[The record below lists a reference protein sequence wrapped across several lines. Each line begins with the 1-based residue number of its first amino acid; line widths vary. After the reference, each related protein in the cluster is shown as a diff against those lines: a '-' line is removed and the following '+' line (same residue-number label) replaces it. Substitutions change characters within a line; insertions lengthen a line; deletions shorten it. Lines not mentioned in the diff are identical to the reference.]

1 MTMLDT
7 LTHSPTKA
15 RSRYP
20 IFSDAAIGLRSA
32 DLAMTLPLAK
42 GEASGLRR
50 TNDPAKISS
59 NRRSI
64 ARHCDQ
70 TAARLPLDAN
80 GRYESLEPL
89 SKLAMVANEE
99 LTRFYNIVCHAG
111 YVLRFCSN
119 DELAIDPCG
128 ELADRSHLLEWRSET
143 SDHSPRPVEKQKY
156 GRTERPRPPAQALD
170 RQGVETHGGSR
181 YRAGVSAANCE
192 VPVFDPAGNF
202 VGSLEILSID
212 PKQPVPVDRM
222 TRALLQ
228 AAARA
233 IEERLFREQYRR
245 EWIVMASPDEV
256 AGSAMLFAVDRSQN
270 IVAADRYARSILTEH
285 NNALEAIVRGDGI
298 SLWTLFEKDLTLFR
312 SKELRDIP
320 TQLIPAGTAES
331 WSALITPPDGD
342 LTPWRELDANLHTR
356 PRIGEIGFIRQLTSA
371 PVARGGLS
379 PSVLRRVR
387 EYIDANLEA
396 NIGLDEISKV
406 AGLSRCHFVRA
417 FRQSV
422 GTTPHNF
429 LMYRRFCK
437 AVDFITSTDLPLAE
451 IALAAGFSDQSHFSR
466 RFRQYLGV
474 SPSAFRRSQR

>member
-1 MTMLDT
+1 MLDT
-7 LTHSPTKA
+7 LTHSSNKA

-20 IFSDAAIGLRSA
+20 TFADAANGLRSA
-32 DLAMTLPLAK
+32 DRARTLALPK
-42 GEASGLRR
+42 GPASGLVAA
-50 TNDPAKISS
+50 NDPAKISL

-64 ARHCDQ
+64 ARQSDQ
-70 TAARLPLDAN
+70 TAVRLPLAADAPHD
-80 GRYESLEPL
+80 SLEPL
-89 SKLAMVANEE
+89 SKLAMVAHEE
-99 LTRFYNIVCHAG
+99 LARFYNIVSHAG
-111 YVLRFCSN
+111 YALRLRN
-119 DELAIDPCG
+119 DAEFVIDPRSH
-128 ELADRSHLLEWRSET
+128 LAARNHLLEWRSQT
-143 SDHSPRPVEKQKY
+143 NDDLPRAVEKQKY
-156 GRTERPRPPAQALD
+156 GRTERPRPPGAHALD
-170 RQGVETHGGSR
+170 RRDVETQCGPR

-192 VPVFDPAGNF
+192 VSIFDPAGNI

-222 TRALLQ
+222 SRALLR

-233 IEERLFREQYRR
+233 IEERLFRDQYRR

-256 AGSAMLFAVDRSQN
+256 PGSAMLFAVDRYQN
-270 IVAADRYARSILTEH
+270 IVAADRYARDVFTGHQNGLD
-285 NNALEAIVRGDGI
+285 AIVQAGSI
-298 SLWTLFEKDLTLFR
+298 SLWTLFEKDLALFR
-312 SKELRDIP
+312 SKERRDIP
-320 TQLIPAGTAES
+320 TQLILAGTAET
-331 WSALITPPDGD
+331 WSVLITPPDGD

-356 PRIGEIGFIRQLTSA
+356 PRIGEIGFTHQSTSA
-371 PVARGGLS
+371 SVARGGLS

-396 NIGLDEISKV
+396 NIGLDTISKV

-437 AVDFITSTDLPLAE
+437 AVDFITGTDLPLAE